1 MKGLAAFVMRGR
13 VQASG
18 AAAIASAL
26 PLVSWIGAAIV
37 ALIVLRQG
45 LKEGALV
52 SLWAALPLIVAFQVG
67 GDSSGLIALAGTVVI
82 AVTLRLTGSWELTL
96 YACVVASGVG
106 SLLFSVISESILITF
121 VEWYVGMVEQL
132 AVEQN
137 LNPVSVD
144 EGRRQA
150 VSFLAMGQAYLMV
163 GALMLSRWWQSVLFN
178 PGGFGQELKQTRL
191 SLKAVVPIVSVGLL
205 LAVQDGMGSWLGLL
219 TVPFV
224 VIGAG
229 LVHEILA
236 ARGVSHQWY
245 VMFYVTLLLFFQ
257 AVCAALVVLVTV
269 DSAMDIRQRMRS
281 KED

>member
-106 SLLFSVISESILITF
+106 SLLFSVISEPILITF

-191 SLKAVVPIVSVGLL
+191 SLKAVVPIVLVGLL

-224 VIGAG
+224 VIGVG

-236 ARGVSHQWY
+236 ARDVPHQWY

>member
-1 MKGLAAFVMRGR
+1 
-13 VQASG
+13 
-18 AAAIASAL
+18 
-26 PLVSWIGAAIV
+26 
-37 ALIVLRQG
+37 
-45 LKEGALV
+45 
-52 SLWAALPLIVAFQVG
+52 
-67 GDSSGLIALAGTVVI
+67 
-82 AVTLRLTGSWELTL
+82 
-96 YACVVASGVG
+96 
-106 SLLFSVISESILITF
+106 
-121 VEWYVGMVEQL
+121 MVEQL

-137 LNPVSVD
+137 LSPVSVD

-191 SLKAVVPIVSVGLL
+191 SLKAVVPIVLVGLL